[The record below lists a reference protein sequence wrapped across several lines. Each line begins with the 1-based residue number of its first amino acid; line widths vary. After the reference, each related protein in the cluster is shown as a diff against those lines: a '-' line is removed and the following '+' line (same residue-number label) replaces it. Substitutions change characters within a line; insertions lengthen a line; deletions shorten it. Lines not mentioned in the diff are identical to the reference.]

1 MSAFITSPAGTVN
14 HAKLT
19 EAADSIKNVTRMEQE
34 IKEMQA
40 RVNQMHQDVN
50 NAKDASMVLVHD
62 LNDYERFVI
71 QCWIQ
76 QKLI

>member
-1 MSAFITSPAGTVN
+1 MSAFITSPPRTVN

-19 EAADSIKNVTRMEQE
+19 EAADSIKNVTRMEQD

-40 RVNQMHQDVN
+40 RINQMHKDVN
-50 NAKDASMVLVHD
+50 DAKDASMLLVYD
-62 LNDYERFVI
+62 LNDYERFNLQVL
-71 QCWIQ
+71 IQ

>member
-19 EAADSIKNVTRMEQE
+19 EAADSIKNVTRMEQD

-40 RVNQMHQDVN
+40 RINQMHKDVN
-50 NAKDASMVLVHD
+50 DAKDAAMVLVHD
-62 LNDYERFVI
+62 LNDFERFNILCLI
-71 QCWIQ
+71 QN
-76 QKLI
+76 KLI